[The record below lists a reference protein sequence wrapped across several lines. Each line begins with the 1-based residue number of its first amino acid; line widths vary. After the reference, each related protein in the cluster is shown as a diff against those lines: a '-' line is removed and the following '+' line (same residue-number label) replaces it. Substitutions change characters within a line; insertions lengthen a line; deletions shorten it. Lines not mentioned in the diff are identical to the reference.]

1 MDTTKD
7 YYAILG
13 VLPTTEIEVIKAAYR
28 ALSKLYHPDVYKGS
42 DAKAKMV
49 DLNEAYGVLSDPS
62 LRRQY
67 DDARKGSDQ
76 SESEYFD
83 EDTFTTDESSVD
95 PLEHDWA
102 LAVEYYPDLEEL
114 VAKLAKLSSRLA
126 YSYKAY
132 LLETKE
138 FERRS
143 ETANRIELQ
152 FLKQYFGDNKE
163 IIAFAKT
170 MVNAGR
176 KDVLR
181 DLNKAVK
188 VLGKI
193 DDASVVIARLKGKYS
208 VRTYQENVGDPLKES
223 YSFFQPYEGSEHL
236 GPDLRLRLYRE
247 WKDGMYDSEE
257 LFQRR
262 VSEAVQEAKLKSRAE
277 ARVALIAIVVG
288 MSLLFLF
295 IAASNL

>member
-7 YYAILG
+7 YYATLG
-13 VLPTTEIEVIKAAYR
+13 VLPTTESEVIKAAYR
-28 ALSKLYHPDVYKGS
+28 ALSKLYHPDVYTGD
-42 DAKAKMV
+42 DAKAKMAE
-49 DLNEAYGVLSDPS
+49 LNEAYEVLSDPS

-76 SESEYFD
+76 SESEYFE
-83 EDTFTTDESSVD
+83 EDTFTTDDSTVD

-102 LAVEYYPDLEEL
+102 LAVEYYPDLVNL

-132 LLETKE
+132 LLETKDFE
-138 FERRS
+138 ERR

-152 FLKQYFGDNKE
+152 FLRQYFGDNKQ

-170 MVNAGR
+170 MVEAGR

-193 DDASVVIARLKGKYS
+193 NDAQVVVNRLKKKFEIKTRGEAVREFFRNVKGAERLSDLDMQQLYDEWSWKGGNYNSDESFQKQVQEKVSLYNQRDRQEWIIVFVVVVIVIIVIL
-208 VRTYQENVGDPLKES
+208 VPL
-223 YSFFQPYEGSEHL
+223 
-236 GPDLRLRLYRE
+236 
-247 WKDGMYDSEE
+247 
-257 LFQRR
+257 
-262 VSEAVQEAKLKSRAE
+262 
-277 ARVALIAIVVG
+277 
-288 MSLLFLF
+288 LL
-295 IAASNL
+295 